1 MTTWDDASACSRA
14 LWHVV
19 EPLHAV
25 TYFTPESRAAFEE
38 AGLRGFWRG
47 YFAGR
52 AAPLGPVGAEPVIAA
67 FYGFAPQMIAR
78 ALPDVWTRAT
88 PEAAL
93 AARVAGAHAALV
105 RLLSLQAAESPQP
118 IEDAQ
123 SPQSPHPAELT
134 EAAALLREAA
144 EAIDILGRPLGAANA
159 ALPWPEDPVDVL
171 WHATTILREHRGDGH
186 VAALLVEGLD
196 GCESLALRTAIDIE
210 RAVLQLARGWTDEE
224 WDAATARL
232 IERGWLDAQGRPTD
246 TALAARKRIEA
257 VTDRLASGPWHALGP
272 ERTARLARLLEP
284 FARAASAALP
294 FPNPIGTTRLA
305 AG

>member
-1 MTTWDDASACSRA
+1 MTTWDDASACSRT
-14 LWHVV
+14 LWHLV

-25 TYFTPESRAAFEE
+25 TYFTPEARAAFEE

-52 AAPLGPVGAEPVIAA
+52 AAPLGPVAAEPVVAA
-67 FYGFAPQMIAR
+67 FYGFAPRMVGR
-78 ALPDVWTRAT
+78 ALPDVWTRAA

-93 AARVAGAHAALV
+93 TARAAGARAALV
-105 RLLSLQAAESPQP
+105 GLLGRQSAE
-118 IEDAQ
+118 IAQ
-123 SPQSPHPAELT
+123 SAELA

-144 EAIDILGRPLGAANA
+144 QAADILGRPLGAANA
-159 ALPWPEDPVDVL
+159 ALPWPQEPLDVL
-171 WHATTILREHRGDGH
+171 WHGATILREQRGDGH

-224 WDAATARL
+224 WEAATARL
-232 IERGWLDAQGRPTD
+232 AERGWLDAQGRPTD
-246 TALAARKRIEA
+246 AALAARKRIEA
-257 VTDRLASGPWHALGP
+257 VTDRLASGPWIALGP
-272 ERTARLARLLEP
+272 ERTARLAALLEP
-284 FARAASAALP
+284 FARTASAALP
-294 FPNPIGTTRLA
+294 HPNPIGTARLT

>member
-14 LWHVV
+14 LWHLV

-25 TYFTPESRAAFEE
+25 TYFSPESRAAFEE

-67 FYGFAPQMIAR
+67 FYGFAPRMVTR

-93 AARVAGAHAALV
+93 AARAAGARAALL
-105 RLLSLQAAESPQP
+105 RLLG
-118 IEDAQ
+118 
-123 SPQSPHPAELT
+123 PQSTENTDLA
-134 EAAALLREAA
+134 EAASLLREAA
-144 EAIDILGRPLGAANA
+144 GAADILGRPLGAANA

-171 WHATTILREHRGDGH
+171 WHAATLLREQRGDGH

-257 VTDRLASGPWHALGP
+257 VTDRLASAPWHALGP
-272 ERTARLARLLEP
+272 ERTARLAALLGP
-284 FARAASAALP
+284 VARAASAAMP
-294 FPNPIGTTRLA
+294 FPNPIGTTRLT

>member
-1 MTTWDDASACSRA
+1 MTTWDDPSACSRA
-14 LWHVV
+14 VWHLV

-25 TYFTPESRAAFEE
+25 TYFTPEARAAFEE

-67 FYGFAPQMIAR
+67 FYGFAPQMVTR

-88 PEAAL
+88 PGAAI
-93 AARVAGAHAALV
+93 AARAAGARVALE
-105 RLLSLQAAESPQP
+105 RLLG
-118 IEDAQ
+118 AQ
-123 SPQSPHPAELT
+123 SAAVAQSAELA

-144 EAIDILGRPLGAANA
+144 QAADILGRPLGAANA
-159 ALPWPEDPVDVL
+159 SLPWPEEPLDVL
-171 WHATTILREHRGDGH
+171 WHATTILREQRGDGH

-210 RAVLQLARGWTDEE
+210 RAVLQLARGWSDEE

-232 IERGWLDAQGRPTD
+232 VERGWLDAAGRPTD
-246 TALAARKRIEA
+246 AALAARKRIEA
-257 VTDRLASGPWHALGP
+257 VTDRLASNPWQVLGP
-272 ERTARLARLLEP
+272 ERTARLAALLTP
-284 FARAASAALP
+284 FARTASAALP
-294 FPNPIGTTRLA
+294 HPNPIGTARLA
-305 AG
+305 DG

>member
-1 MTTWDDASACSRA
+1 MTSWDDASACSRA
-14 LWHVV
+14 LWHLV
-19 EPLHAV
+19 EPLHAI
-25 TYFTPESRAAFEE
+25 TYFTPEARAAFEE

-52 AAPLGPVGAEPVIAA
+52 AAPLGPVGAAPVIAA
-67 FYGFAPQMIAR
+67 FYGFAPRMVTR

-93 AARVAGAHAALV
+93 AARAAGARAGLV
-105 RLLSLQAAESPQP
+105 RLLGGEPSEIARS
-118 IEDAQ
+118 
-123 SPQSPHPAELT
+123 AELT

-144 EAIDILGRPLGAANA
+144 QAVDILGRPLGAANA
-159 ALPWPEDPVDVL
+159 ALPWPQEPLDVI
-171 WHATTILREHRGDGH
+171 WHATTILREQRGDGH

-232 IERGWLDAQGRPTD
+232 IERGWLDAQGRPTE

-257 VTDRLASGPWHALGP
+257 VTDRLASAPWHTLGP
-272 ERTARLARLLEP
+272 ERTARLAALLEP

-294 FPNPIGTTRLA
+294 HPNPIGTARLTA
-305 AG
+305 T